1 MSTKPTTEQ
10 LRKTNILNN
19 LSEII
24 TNAINWAKVKG
35 VSDGEICSLIFELYN
50 PAEWEYI
57 PTDQAA
63 EYVQENYE
71 PMRNE
76 GYD

>member
-1 MSTKPTTEQ
+1 MSTKPTTEE

-24 TNAINWAKVKG
+24 TNAINWAKVRG

-50 PAEWEYI
+50 PAEWEYVHNDEVGDI
-57 PTDQAA
+57 DRGERPH
-63 EYVQENYE
+63 
-71 PMRNE
+71 NE
-76 GYD
+76 GWD